1 MRFSNNGVG
10 SDTHREPAAQNPF
23 FPLATLKSFGAVIF
37 RSQPSRDVACL
48 LDVDVAVSSWV
59 CAPKPLVL
67 ASEHYICDFLVTDVE
82 GVQTLMDAH
91 DRHDGPDQKE
101 LTAAAA
107 SMDLQYKRW
116 DHATVHLGFR
126 LRNSKDLI
134 RYANYNTALGDRVRL
149 LAALDEHGTLTVS
162 ECLSAFQ
169 ETKPIAGLA
178 SMILR
183 GFIEIDLDEALIG
196 PESVVKRIA
205 C

>member
-1 MRFSNNGVG
+1 M
-10 SDTHREPAAQNPF
+10 
-23 FPLATLKSFGAVIF
+23 GA
-37 RSQPSRDVACL
+37 R
-48 LDVDVAVSSWV
+48 
-59 CAPKPLVL
+59 
-67 ASEHYICDFLVTDVE
+67 HICDFLVTDID

-107 SMDLQYKRW
+107 SINLRYSRW
-116 DHATVHLGFR
+116 DHTAVHSGFR

-134 RYANYNTALGDRVRL
+134 RYANYETTLGDRVRL

-169 ETKPIAGLA
+169 ETKPIAALA

-196 PESVVKRIA
+196 PESMVRRIA

>member
-1 MRFSNNGVG
+1 MRFSNNGAG
-10 SDTHREPAAQNPF
+10 DTHREPAAQNPF

-37 RSQPSRDVACL
+37 RSQASRDVACL

-91 DRHDGPDQKE
+91 DRQDGPDQKE

-107 SMDLQYKRW
+107 SINLRYRRW
-116 DHATVHLGFR
+116 DHAAVHSGFR

-134 RYANYNTALGDRVRL
+134 RYANYTTALGDRVRL
-149 LAALDEHGTLTVS
+149 LAALNENGTLSVA

-178 SMILR
+178 SMILG

-196 PESVVKRIA
+196 PETKVRRIV